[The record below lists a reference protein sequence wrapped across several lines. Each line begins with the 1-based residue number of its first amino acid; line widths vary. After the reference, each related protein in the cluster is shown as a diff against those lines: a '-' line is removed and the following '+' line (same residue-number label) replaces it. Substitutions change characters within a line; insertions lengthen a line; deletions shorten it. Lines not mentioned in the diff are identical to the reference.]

1 MADIEPTDRRRALL
15 ALAGAG
21 ALVTLAGC
29 GYEEDGE
36 DVSATEDMMR
46 EHGVLRRILV
56 AHREAA
62 TMLRAGMRIDARAI
76 ADAADLFRQFGEDYH
91 ERKLEE
97 EHVFPAVKKA
107 GGAAGALVDTLVAQ
121 HRRGREINLFLIDR
135 CRSGSI
141 ASAGTDAVARAM
153 ESFARMYEIHAAL
166 EDTVVF
172 QAWKKAL
179 SKHELDEASEQFEK
193 IERQQ
198 FKGDGFDMGV
208 DRVAEIERRLG
219 IADLARFTAPAVGQA
234 VTAAPGSGAS

>member
-1 MADIEPTDRRRALL
+1 MTGIDSTDRRGALL

-21 ALVTLAGC
+21 AMATLAGC
-29 GYEEDGE
+29 GHEEGGE

-56 AHREAA
+56 AYRETA
-62 TMLRAGMRIDARAI
+62 TMLRAGARIDARAI

-107 GGAAGALVDTLVAQ
+107 GGAAGALVDTLVDQ

-135 CRSGSI
+135 CRTGSI
-141 ASAGTDAVARAM
+141 ASANTEAVARAM
-153 ESFARMYEIHAAL
+153 ESFARMYEIHAAI
-166 EDTVVF
+166 EDTVIF

-179 SKHELDEASEQFEK
+179 SKHELDEASERFEA

-208 DRVAEIERRLG
+208 DRVAAIERRLG
-219 IADLARFTAPAVGQA
+219 LGDLARFTAPAVG
-234 VTAAPGSGAS
+234 

>member
-1 MADIEPTDRRRALL
+1 MTAIDFTDRRGALL

-29 GYEEDGE
+29 GHEDSGE

-56 AHREAA
+56 AYRETA
-62 TMLRAGMRIDARAI
+62 TVLRAGTRIDARAI

-107 GGAAGALVDTLVAQ
+107 GGAAATLVDTLVAQ

-135 CRSGSI
+135 CRSGVI
-141 ASAGTDAVARAM
+141 ASANTEAVAKAM
-153 ESFARMYEIHAAL
+153 ESFSRMYEIHAAL
-166 EDTVVF
+166 EDTVIF

-179 SKHELDEASEQFEK
+179 SKHELDDASDQFEA

-219 IADLARFTAPAVGQA
+219 IADLARFTAPAVG
-234 VTAAPGSGAS
+234 